1 MYSTYPVTAGMGL
14 EPGCIHSFSHAYY
27 PLANFV
33 SYTMDSSYLAY
44 CRVTDPDPKDN
55 DVESVT

>member
-1 MYSTYPVTAGMGL
+1 MYLVTARLGL
-14 EPGCIHSFSHAYY
+14 EPGCIRSFSYAHY

-33 SYTMDSSYLAY
+33 SHTMDSSYLVY
-44 CRVTDPDPKDN
+44 CRVTDLDPKDN